1 MFEIINLILI
11 FSRMA
16 EFPKYF
22 LHFFFTTEHAG
33 QRKEIFRANAIR
45 SNGGYL
51 KMQ

>member
-22 LHFFFTTEHAG
+22 LHFFSPQSTQDREKKYFERTLSDPTV
-33 QRKEIFRANAIR
+33 AI
-45 SNGGYL
+45 
-51 KMQ
+51 